1 MADVIKSLFDICF
14 EILGFEIDLSNIV
27 PTVRSLCD
35 FDTIMQSDIWFI
47 AEKINT
53 LLVPV
58 GYSLLALFFYMEL
71 IRKAMEVDRL
81 SWERVVMTGVK
92 FYIMLT
98 LIQHSFALL
107 SLIMNIGNDILL
119 SVTTAITNDTGMQS
133 LGDTMYTIVDEA
145 EGFLMDIVVGLL
157 IIILY
162 IPFIG
167 TLLGALGQVFL
178 RIVKIVIAFSVSPIP
193 FAIAMYEGLQHLA
206 IKFCMIIAAL
216 SLEGV
221 VAVICVVI
229 YSLAVGSVKISGGMD
244 LGGAVSTMLGMLLAN
259 GLLMA
264 SISAGSSYIERFT
277 GGQ

>member
-1 MADVIKSLFDICF
+1 MADVIKSLFDIAF
-14 EILGFEIDLSNIV
+14 EILGFSIDLSNIV

-35 FDTIMQSDIWFI
+35 FDVIMQSDIWFI

-53 LLVPV
+53 LLVPI

-71 IRKAMEVDRL
+71 IRKAMEIDRL
-81 SWERVVMTGVK
+81 TWERIVMTGIK

-98 LIQHSFALL
+98 FIQHSFALL

-119 SVTTAITNDTGMQS
+119 SVTSAITNDSGMQS
-133 LGDTMYTIVDEA
+133 LGDTMYTIVDETD
-145 EGFLMDIVVGLL
+145 GFLMDIVVGLL

-178 RIVKIVIAFSVSPIP
+178 RIVKIVIAFSISPIP
-193 FAIAMYEGLQHLA
+193 FALAMYEGLQHLA
-206 IKFCMIIAAL
+206 IKFCMIVAAL

-244 LGGAVSTMLGMLLAN
+244 LGGAVSTMLGLLLAN